1 MKKRAAAKAVNEF
14 FVYRADRKD
23 EFRILSPEQPEGDC
37 EDYALTV
44 LDYISNHKFKKLK
57 RRLRKGKAELVFC
70 IDPFGQKHN
79 ILKYGKKTYIDNQ
92 LKRWVSLDELL
103 ELGYRNLKTQP
114 WRWVLGK
121 LRRTPQNNR

>member
-1 MKKRAAAKAVNEF
+1 MRKKAAARTVNEF

-23 EFRILSPEQPEGDC
+23 EFRILSPERPEGDC

-70 IDPFGQKHN
+70 IDPYKQKHN
-79 ILKYGKKTYIDNQ
+79 ILKYGKKYIDNQ
-92 LKRWVSLDELL
+92 LKRWVTRDELSA
-103 ELGYRNLKTQP
+103 LGYRNLKTQP

-121 LRRTPQNNR
+121 LRRGAA

>member
-1 MKKRAAAKAVNEF
+1 MKKRAAAKAVNAF

-44 LDYISNHKFKKLK
+44 LDYLCDHKYKKLK

-70 IDPFGQKHN
+70 VDPFGQKHN
-79 ILKYGKKTYIDNQ
+79 ILKYGKKYIDNQ
-92 LKRWVSLDELL
+92 LKRWVTRDELCT
-103 ELGYRNLKTQP
+103 LGYRNLKTQP

-121 LRRTPQNNR
+121 LKRQR